1 MLILNLFCR
10 LLHWHQIAASTACKL
25 TDCDFRE
32 GVRCLIPLNIIILL
46 VKLGTPCA
54 TSSALLLLALCFVL
68 MAQFTFRTYFSEK
81 SLLEKNKLVI
91 CTRDV

>member
-32 GVRCLIPLNIIILL
+32 GARCLIPLNVITLL
-46 VKLGTPCA
+46 VELGTPCD
-54 TSSALLLLALCFVL
+54 TFSALLSLALCFVR
-68 MAQFTFRTYFSEK
+68 MAQFTFRKYFSEK
-81 SLLEKNKLVI
+81 SLLEKI
-91 CTRDV
+91 S